1 MRSKAWL
8 AAALAAVLA
17 AVLAGPL
24 AAPAALA
31 QGSTLDKVKA
41 RGSVACGV
49 NNSLAGFA
57 FPAAQGRFVGVNAD
71 FCRAVASAIFDDP
84 EKVTYVPVPIAD
96 MMARLKAGDFDILSR
111 NVTWTSSRE
120 VEGQVAYG
128 PVTFYDGQGFMVK
141 KARRVISAKN
151 LAGVSLCVVSGST
164 TELNLKDYL
173 RSNRIEARLVVQA
186 DWAQTAAAY
195 EGNRCDAI
203 TTDVSGLHALRA
215 TFGNPDDHLILPQVI
230 SKEPLAPVV
239 RQDDNQWLQIIRWT
253 HYAMVTA
260 EDLEISRST
269 LDESRK
275 STSPEVRRLLGL
287 EGRQGEM
294 LGLSNDFAQRI
305 IRHVGNYGESFE
317 RNLGRGS
324 PLRFNRGLNALWS
337 QGGLQY
343 APPFR

>member
-1 MRSKAWL
+1 MRMLAWL
-8 AAALAAVLA
+8 TAAAAMFCASMVGA
-17 AVLAGPL
+17 QTPGTT
-24 AAPAALA
+24 LA
-31 QGSTLDKVKA
+31 QTKA
-41 RGSVACGV
+41 RGAVTCGV

-57 FPAAQGRFVGVNAD
+57 FPAGPDRFTGLNAD
-71 FCRAVASAIFDDP
+71 FCRALAAAIFDDP
-84 EKVTYVPVPIAD
+84 DKVRYVPVPIAAMFD
-96 MMARLKAGDFDILSR
+96 RLAARDYDVLVR

-120 VEGQVAYG
+120 VEGQVSFG

-151 LAGVSLCVVSGST
+151 LAGVTVCVVSGST
-164 TELNLKDYL
+164 TELNLRDYL
-173 RSNRIEARLVVQA
+173 KANKIDARLVVQP
-186 DWAQTAAAY
+186 DWALTASAY
-195 EGNRCDAI
+195 EGNKCDAI

-215 TFGNPDDHLILPQVI
+215 TFGNADDHVILPQVI

-253 HYAMVTA
+253 HFAMITA
-260 EDLEISRST
+260 EDLEIGRGT
-269 LDESRK
+269 LDERLR
-275 STSPEVRRLLGL
+275 STAPEVRRLLGL

>member
-1 MRSKAWL
+1 MIHVKRLVAI
-8 AAALAAVLA
+8 ALAGA
-17 AVLAGPL
+17 AIASG
-24 AAPAALA
+24 AHA
-31 QGSTLDKVKA
+31 QGGPPTLEAVRQ

-49 NNSLAGFA
+49 NVSLAGFA
-57 FPAAQGRFVGVNAD
+57 FPAGPGKFVGVNAD
-71 FCRAVASAIFDDP
+71 FCRALAAAIFDDP
-84 EKVTYVPVPIAD
+84 EKVTYKPVTIAD
-96 MMARLKAGDFDILSR
+96 MFAQLKAGDYDVLVR

-120 VEGQVAYG
+120 VEAQVAFG

-141 KARRVISAKN
+141 RARRVATTKD
-151 LAGVSLCVVSGST
+151 LAGVSLCVTSGST
-164 TELNLKDYL
+164 TELNLKDFL
-173 RSNRIEARLVVQA
+173 RANRIEARLVVQP
-186 DWAQTAAAY
+186 DWAQTAAGY
-195 EGNRCDAI
+195 QSGRCDAI
-203 TTDVSGLHALRA
+203 TTDMSGLHALRA
-215 TFGNPDDHLILPQVI
+215 TLDNADDHVILPQVI

-239 RQDDNQWLQIIRWT
+239 RQGDDRWLQIVRWT

-260 EDLEISRST
+260 EDLDISRAT
-269 LDESRK
+269 LEERM
-275 STSPEVRRLLGL
+275 TSSNPEVRRLLGL

-294 LGLSNDFAQRI
+294 MGLSNDFARRI